1 MSIILDFAASIKSVS
16 EPWNSKIY
24 SIMITGKDGLISS
37 SKYSVVFLKASAG
50 AEHTRLPQEKRSIW
64 MFKANRVYLYRDPFE
79 IGAFSWSP
87 DGKYLASGSHKTAFG
102 PKREM
107 VTLTALVRVWQAC
120 TGDMVCCYTGH
131 SAPVTALSWSPDGTC
146 IASGGW
152 DHTIHIWEVGTARQL
167 ATYPCAGNV
176 IGALAWSPD
185 GTRILSASSTIVP
198 MMRSPDTIQ
207 AVWEVA
213 TGELLATYRGHTD
226 SVSTAAW
233 SPDGAFIASAGWDTT
248 VQIWEANTG
257 KHHFTY
263 SGHRIA
269 NGHRGLVYEVAWSP
283 DGNCIASTNGDEI
296 AVWQAQTGERRL
308 TLPLRELSVDW
319 SPDGKY
325 LATCGMSEV
334 ASCSSVLAVRLRASI
349 QYAGRPQ
356 EGILR
361 ISKPRAI

>member
-131 SAPVTALSWSPDGTC
+131 SAPVTALSWSPDGTR
-146 IASGGW
+146 IASGGLGSYHPHLGGW
-152 DHTIHIWEVGTARQL
+152 HGQ
-167 ATYPCAGNV
+167 ATRHLSLCWQRHRCAGLV
-176 IGALAWSPD
+176 PRWHPHP
-185 GTRILSASSTIVP
+185 LSEQYN
-198 MMRSPDTIQ
+198 RS
-207 AVWEVA
+207 
-213 TGELLATYRGHTD
+213 H
-226 SVSTAAW
+226 
-233 SPDGAFIASAGWDTT
+233 
-248 VQIWEANTG
+248 
-257 KHHFTY
+257 
-263 SGHRIA
+263 
-269 NGHRGLVYEVAWSP
+269 
-283 DGNCIASTNGDEI
+283 DE
-296 AVWQAQTGERRL
+296 
-308 TLPLRELSVDW
+308 
-319 SPDGKY
+319 
-325 LATCGMSEV
+325 
-334 ASCSSVLAVRLRASI
+334 
-349 QYAGRPQ
+349 
-356 EGILR
+356 
-361 ISKPRAI
+361 KP